1 MKLVSIII
9 PYFKKKKYIA
19 DTINSILNQTYK
31 NFEIIIVYDD
41 PEKKDLEYIKK
52 LISTDNRVK
61 LIVNEK
67 NLGAGI
73 SRNIGIDISA
83 GTFIAFIDADDMWER
98 TKLEEQ
104 IKFMESQNI
113 NFCHTTYK
121 IINEE
126 NQFLSSRKAR
136 NFFNIND
143 LAKSCDIGLSTVLL
157 KREILGSN
165 KFPNLKTKEDFVL
178 WLKLISNSVKI
189 YGLDKELT
197 RWRKARN
204 SLSSSS
210 FQKIVDAYKVYNI
223 YMKYNMI
230 KSIYYLICLSIN
242 FLKKK

>member
-1 MKLVSIII
+1 MVA
-9 PYFKKKKYIA
+9 F
-19 DTINSILNQTYK
+19 
-31 NFEIIIVYDD
+31 FV
-41 PEKKDLEYIKK
+41 
-52 LISTDNRVK
+52 
-61 LIVNEK
+61 
-67 NLGAGI
+67 GA
-73 SRNIGIDISA
+73 
-83 GTFIAFIDADDMWER
+83 
-98 TKLEEQ
+98 
-104 IKFMESQNI
+104 
-113 NFCHTTYK
+113 
-121 IINEE
+121 
-126 NQFLSSRKAR
+126 QFLSSRKAR